1 MSGAVAVVVVAMVA
15 IVVVVAVADTILY
28 LRLLQLP
35 LLQMWPARNNLLL
48 EFLKNIALAP
58 LNVPA
63 CK

>member
-1 MSGAVAVVVVAMVA
+1 MSGAVAVVVAMVAVA
-15 IVVVVAVADTILY
+15 IVVAAVADTILY
-28 LRLLQLP
+28 LRLLQLL